1 LSFFCAANPNEVMNN
16 SAFNFQALSPDLILD
31 ALESVGLIAE
41 SGLTALNS
49 YENRVYQ
56 FLGEDRKRYVV
67 KFYRPER
74 WSEEQIYEEHRFSL
88 DMADAEIPAVA
99 PLSINKDTLHRHQGY
114 LFTVFPSVGGRQYEI
129 DNLDQLEWVGRFL
142 GRIHQVGSQSPF
154 KVRPTIGLDE
164 YLTQPREVLAQCS
177 LIPTSLREPFLSAT
191 DNYMKK
197 IFLALVG
204 MVMAFSVSAA
214 QFSDGAQYVTLDKT
228 VANEPQVLEFFSF
241 YCPHCYQF
249 EQVWHVSDSIRKNLP
264 KDVKYTKYHVEF
276 LGPLGKQLTQ
286 AWAVAIA
293 LGVEDKVSPL
303 MFDAVQKQQS
313 VQNADDIRKVF
324 IQAGVKG
331 EDYDAALN
339 SFVVK
344 SLVVQQEKAAADLGL
359 QGVPS
364 VFVNG
369 KYMVKNDGLD
379 TSSMDSYVKQ
389 YSDVINFLSTKK

>member
-191 DNYMKK
+191 DNLIRTTREFWHTDWQSIRLHGDCHPGNILWRDGPLFVDMDDARTGPAVQDMWMLLHGEQSEQRIQLDILLEAYEE
-197 IFLALVG
+197 FADFDSSELALIEPLRAMR
-204 MVMAFSVSAA
+204 MVYYLAWVAKRWGDPAFPKSFPWMQDEDFWRGQISA
-214 QFSDGAQYVTLDKT
+214 FT
-228 VANEPQVLEFFSF
+228 
-241 YCPHCYQF
+241 
-249 EQVWHVSDSIRKNLP
+249 EQIRKLQAP
-264 KDVKYTKYHVEF
+264 
-276 LGPLGKQLTQ
+276 PLQLM
-286 AWAVAIA
+286 
-293 LGVEDKVSPL
+293 P
-303 MFDAVQKQQS
+303 M
-313 VQNADDIRKVF
+313 
-324 IQAGVKG
+324 
-331 EDYDAALN
+331 Y
-339 SFVVK
+339 
-344 SLVVQQEKAAADLGL
+344 
-359 QGVPS
+359 
-364 VFVNG
+364 
-369 KYMVKNDGLD
+369 
-379 TSSMDSYVKQ
+379 
-389 YSDVINFLSTKK
+389 